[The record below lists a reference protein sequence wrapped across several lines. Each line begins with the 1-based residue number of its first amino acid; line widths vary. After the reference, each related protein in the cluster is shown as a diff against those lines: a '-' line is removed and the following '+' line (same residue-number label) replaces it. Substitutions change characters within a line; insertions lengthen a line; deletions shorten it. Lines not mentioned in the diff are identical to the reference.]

1 MWHEA
6 RKQEK
11 KIRGMLVDYKKRAER
26 RKEYYERI
34 KQDPTQFIQIHGRA
48 CKIHLDPAVHYAAE
62 APGSMM
68 PWRGD
73 KESMIDRF
81 DVRAHLDDIPT
92 FDRNEL
98 DNSTPE
104 QLWEERQANYERYRI
119 LIQNE
124 FLGVKEEK
132 FLNQIRLEE
141 LFGPVGNKAVEDEKK
156 ALMPKKAAIGFVYD
170 GQPGSNEILQSNQ
183 VWSSVPVSTVAE
195 DAEEDSGEEN
205 LTVDVLSLTNQQQ
218 RELNSSGVEYGL
230 NNEDFMDLMS
240 RDLEEAEA
248 LRIAKEHED
257 EKAMYS
263 GRKSRKERRALKK
276 KHLDRN
282 FSPPSYAAR
291 SSPTYGPY
299 HRFSSK
305 SHSRSPSPPTVSQI
319 KFITSFGEDSEPG
332 HSENEEGGV
341 IIIPEVEGAIKPS
354 SLSSATDRRK
364 SSASSSSRRNKH
376 RRRSSTS
383 SRSVNN
389 HFHSWSSSTKGL
401 PKVHQGVHSIES
413 IPLEG
418 DAPEAD
424 LEGQERI
431 GIVMVQTATV
441 EGLEVIHDHAQSQM
455 IGGNVGMVVMENQA
469 HGRKVVQDQN
479 HVIVLKKVSATH
491 PPPLL
496 PPPPL
501 SSTTNNTNSTTT
513 TTTTTNVTQT
523 NDTENKDTP
532 KLPSPPRRRY
542 YGRRAENSDSDDE
555 SEEEG
560 ESFASTG
567 SNILNDNSTS
577 LCLSSTSTFG
587 NDASSDKADKKL
599 EKERAVKAEQER
611 QDREE
616 ELREI
621 AIKLRR
627 REREKRHR
635 LHGDESHSDDSLRS
649 RSRSNSRSPKSI
661 RSRSDGR
668 YRDSERDREGDGSRM
683 RDRGRDRSSRER
695 DSRRYYNRSR
705 SRERDRER
713 ERQKDRDRGGRD
725 RYRPKESASD
735 RDRDRDRD
743 SRRGREEDNENR
755 DRDRRGAAE
764 RYNRG
769 VGDSYGQ
776 PSSRDR
782 RPDRRREGSNS
793 SDQTE
798 ESMPRCDG
806 KRIRLVDY

>member
-124 FLGVKEEK
+124 FLG
-132 FLNQIRLEE
+132 
-141 LFGPVGNKAVEDEKK
+141 D
-156 ALMPKKAAIGFVYD
+156 
-170 GQPGSNEILQSNQ
+170 
-183 VWSSVPVSTVAE
+183 
-195 DAEEDSGEEN
+195 

-332 HSENEEGGV
+332 HSENEGGV
-341 IIIPEVEGAIKPS
+341 IIIPEVEGAVKPS
-354 SLSSATDRRK
+354 SLSSVTDRRK

-389 HFHSWSSSTKGL
+389 HFHSWSSSINESNIYRKVTWVLYPHITTKAGVTKGL
-401 PKVHQGVHSIES
+401 PKVHLGVHSIES

-424 LEGQERI
+424 LVVQERI
-431 GIVMVQTATV
+431 GIVMVQAATV
-441 EGLEVIHDHAQSQM
+441 EGPE
-455 IGGNVGMVVMENQA
+455 
-469 HGRKVVQDQN
+469 
-479 HVIVLKKVSATH
+479 LKKVSATH

-496 PPPPL
+496 PPPPP

-513 TTTTTNVTQT
+513 TTSTTNVTQA
-523 NDTENKDTP
+523 NDSENKETP

-567 SNILNDNSTS
+567 SNILNDNSAS
-577 LCLSSTSTFG
+577 HCLSSTSTFG
-587 NDASSDKADKKL
+587 NDASSDKVNKADKKL

-627 REREKRHR
+627 RVAIVDQMDVTEILKETEKGTVAACEIEVVIEVVEKGIQEDIIID
-635 LHGDESHSDDSLRS
+635 LEVG
-649 RSRSNSRSPKSI
+649 K
-661 RSRSDGR
+661 
-668 YRDSERDREGDGSRM
+668 
-683 RDRGRDRSSRER
+683 
-695 DSRRYYNRSR
+695 
-705 SRERDRER
+705 RDRER
-713 ERQKDRDRGGRD
+713 DRQKDRDRGGRD
-725 RYRPKESASD
+725 RYRSKESTS
-735 RDRDRDRD
+735 DRDRDRD
-743 SRRGREEDNENR
+743 SRRGREEDYENR

-769 VGDSYGQ
+769 LGESYGQ

-798 ESMPRCDG
+798 ESMPKCDG